1 MTGLPSYC
9 IVRGVDLELRVK
21 AVPGAKQMEL
31 VGALGDRL
39 KVRVNAPPEGGKAND
54 ASCALIAARASIKE
68 RDVSVTAGASSP
80 QQTLLLKGAAARVD
94 EIVKAFAS

>member
-80 QQTLLLKGAAARVD
+80 Q
-94 EIVKAFAS
+94 